1 MLTSLFLLLIK
12 AETTP
17 DSTSA
22 ASASSHHALGHE
34 APSKD
39 FRIATKAA
47 RLLSQLGASSPST
60 PAKSALSAFRAEG
73 SGASHGSSI
82 SAAFSIRAC

>member
-47 RLLSQLGASSPST
+47 RLFSQLGVSFPIDARQERLERIQGRRLRGF
-60 PAKSALSAFRAEG
+60 AWLV
-73 SGASHGSSI
+73 H
-82 SAAFSIRAC
+82 